1 MKIIVIG
8 GGCSG
13 VVAAINAKN
22 KNNEVI
28 ILERNNTLLK
38 KLLLTG
44 NGRCN
49 YFNEKYSIDN
59 YHSNNIDLVNE
70 FICDKNITMAKDFF
84 DNIGIVPKIKN
95 GYYYPYSNQATSI
108 KDALV
113 NEINRL
119 GIDVVYDTYVEDIK
133 KEDIFIIKTIIKN
146 ILVTN

>member
-1 MKIIVIG
+1 MRTIIIG

-13 VVAAINAKN
+13 VIAAIKAKN
-22 KNNEVI
+22 KDNEVI

-49 YFNEKYSIDN
+49 YFNETYSIDN

-70 FICDKNITMAKDFF
+70 FISDKNIVMAKDFF
-84 DNIGIVPKIKN
+84 DNLGIVPKIKN

-108 KDALV
+108 KDILV

-119 GIDVVYDTYVEDIK
+119 GIKVIYDTYVEDIEK
-133 KEDIFIIKTIIKN
+133 KDKFIIKTKK
-146 ILVTN
+146 